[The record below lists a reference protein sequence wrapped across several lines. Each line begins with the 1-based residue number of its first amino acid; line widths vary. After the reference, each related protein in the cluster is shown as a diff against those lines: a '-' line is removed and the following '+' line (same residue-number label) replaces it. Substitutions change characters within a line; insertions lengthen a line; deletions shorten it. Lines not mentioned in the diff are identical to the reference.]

1 LPLIT
6 EGLPKLD
13 YSLRSQQCAI
23 AHKEVQILAN
33 CLLAIASDLNVPL
46 QQMRQITEKLKKANL
61 KKYVTETVGEP
72 TLRDIL

>member
-1 LPLIT
+1 M
-6 EGLPKLD
+6 
-13 YSLRSQQCAI
+13 
-23 AHKEVQILAN
+23 
-33 CLLAIASDLNVPL
+33 ASDLNVPL